1 MERINPAPE
10 RSRPADFQGNLEV
23 ATNNTEKVKNQTN
36 KEARKEKDS
45 KLPLEGLA
53 RKVDPPSREV
63 SDETLIDPGKMTSRA
78 RVDNRS

>member
-10 RSRPADFQGNLEV
+10 RSSPADFQGNLEI
-23 ATNNTEKVKNQTN
+23 AMNNTEKVKNRTN
-36 KEARKEKDS
+36 KEARKDG
-45 KLPLEGLA
+45 KLQLEGLA

>member
-10 RSRPADFQGNLEV
+10 RSRPADFQGNLEI
-23 ATNNTEKVKNQTN
+23 AMNNTEKVKNQTN
-36 KEARKEKDS
+36 KEARKDG